1 MNLNRINDYPGTGT
15 NANTPAWSSTPFK
28 NYATH
33 IAKIL
38 VSFLIFGW
46 MTATNYCNALGMDD
60 VDKDYPIDD
69 AILNKLSAKK
79 QNPYCSNLVGYEYIN
94 DVSKE
99 SDKFESIARWFQITQ
114 ESSYETGGKIL
125 NKFFKFSKYLLGKH
139 TLNVQTSLKNPALPN
154 DKMEF
159 KASDTG
165 FVSFVIW
172 VIFGLFTHFSF
183 SLMLVLLFGMWIPGW
198 IGGLL
203 AFMPI
208 TYTTQSRVLRIVY
221 KITVFIMSFILMCVA
236 SIVTV
241 FPVIYEFAYLFYL
254 FFFKQLF
261 SADPSK
267 VCDEFMSRM
276 KYLIIVFVIVALI
289 IAAGQLPPQAAGAM
303 AVTVLLSGGIVHYF
317 SKKTA
322 P

>member
-28 NYATH
+28 NYAIH
-33 IAKIL
+33 ITKIL

-46 MTATNYCNALGMDD
+46 MTATNYCNTLEMDD
-60 VDKDYPIDD
+60 VDKYYPIDD
-69 AILNKLSAKK
+69 AILNKLSAQNK
-79 QNPYCSNLVGYEYIN
+79 NPYGSNLVSCEYIN
-94 DVSKE
+94 DVSKDR
-99 SDKFESIARWFQITQ
+99 DKLESISRWFQTTQ

-125 NKFFKFSKYLLGKH
+125 NKFFKFSKYLMSNH
-139 TLNVQTSLKNPALPN
+139 TLNVQASTS
-154 DKMEF
+154 F
-159 KASDTG
+159 I
-165 FVSFVIW
+165 SFVIW

-183 SLMLVLLFGMWIPGW
+183 SLMMVLLLGMWIPGW

-208 TYTTQSRVLRIVY
+208 TYTTQSRFLRIAY

-267 VCDEFMSRM
+267 VSAEFMRRM
-276 KYLIIVFVIVALI
+276 KHLIIVYVIVALI
-289 IAAGQLPPQAAGAM
+289 IATVQLPPEAAGAM
-303 AVTVLLSGGIVHYF
+303 AVAVLLSGGIIHYF